1 MDGWWG
7 NQVGLRYGATDEL
20 GFRNGVTHLL
30 LRFAR
35 DCFAPV
41 GDRS

>member
-1 MDGWWG
+1 MAGG
-7 NQVGLRYGATDEL
+7 GIKGGLRYGATDEL